1 MSNVTTLQRMD
12 ERIARWQQLD
22 DRRYIFLSCYRM
34 MTANMLSGLTRH
46 GTFADEAWVERLL
59 HHFADYYFNALACVD
74 CGEEAPVVWQQVYN
88 FTCGKALHQVQYL
101 LLGVNA
107 HINYDLV
114 LALHDMLR
122 PEWSRLS
129 SAQRTAR
136 YRDHCTVNDIIGATI
151 DRVQDELLEPGDPIL
166 AFIDRAFGRLDEYL
180 LSRLI
185 THWRQNV
192 WETTQVMLAQ
202 KEEHLLEAVRQNL
215 ESEVCRRAK
224 LLAWQLG

>member
-1 MSNVTTLQRMD
+1 MSTPTTLQRMD
-12 ERIARWQQLD
+12 EHIAIWEQTD
-22 DRRYIFLSCYRM
+22 DKRHVFLRCYRM
-34 MTANMLSGLTRH
+34 MTANMLSSLAQP
-46 GTFADEAWVERLL
+46 GTFEDEEWVKRLL
-59 HHFADYYFNALACVD
+59 HHFADYYFNALACID

-88 FTCGKALHQVQYL
+88 FTRGKALHQVQYL

-122 PEWSRLS
+122 PEWADLS
-129 SAQRTAR
+129 DQQRKVR

-151 DRVQDELLEPGDPIL
+151 DRVQDELLEPADPML

-185 THWRQNV
+185 THWRQEV

-202 KEEHLLEAVRQNL
+202 KEEHILEALRQNL
-215 ESEVCRRAK
+215 ESDVCRRAK
-224 LLAWQLG
+224 LLAL